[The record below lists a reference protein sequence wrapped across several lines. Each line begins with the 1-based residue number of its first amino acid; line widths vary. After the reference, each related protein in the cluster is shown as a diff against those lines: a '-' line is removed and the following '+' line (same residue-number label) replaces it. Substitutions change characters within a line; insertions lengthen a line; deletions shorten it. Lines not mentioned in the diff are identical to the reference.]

1 MKIELLKRKQVKG
14 SMRATG
20 DRLIVDKETGQRLIN
35 LGAAVEVIDVKAT
48 KTRLI
53 DIQTTVTRVDFGP
66 AAFTNSTRRF
76 A

>member
-14 SMRATG
+14 SMRSVG
-20 DRLIVDKETGQRLIN
+20 DRLVVDKETGQRLID

-53 DIQTTVTRVDFGP
+53 DTATTVTRCEFGP
-66 AAFTNSTRRF
+66 AAYSNASRRF
-76 A
+76 P